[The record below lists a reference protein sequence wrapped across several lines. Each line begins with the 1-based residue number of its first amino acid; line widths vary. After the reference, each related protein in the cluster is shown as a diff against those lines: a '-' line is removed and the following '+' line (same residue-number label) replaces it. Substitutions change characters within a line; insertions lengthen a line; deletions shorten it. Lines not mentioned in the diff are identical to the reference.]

1 MILHLA
7 ALRTWVTQR
16 LGVSVSSTEWI
27 KFVQACQIYRAVRE
41 PNSGCDNV
49 FQNVGLSTNVSAT
62 MKRKGTNISMRKLK
76 NFHSC
81 YIINCVYS

>member
-27 KFVQACQIYRAVRE
+27 KFVQACLIYRVVRE
-41 PNSGCDNV
+41 PNSGHDNV

-81 YIINCVYS
+81 NIINCVYS